1 MPASSPGAGLNGEE
15 VNGGT
20 GETLRGD
27 ERLIGF
33 VDHMSV
39 EEEAS
44 IGFRDTDWQRAVWP
58 PLLLID

>member
-20 GETLRGD
+20 GETLRGE

-33 VDHMSV
+33 VDHLSM

-44 IGFRDTDWQRAVWP
+44 IGFRDTDWQ
-58 PLLLID
+58 